1 MLKKTL
7 LCISILTPFSANAV
21 VCTDPTGLGQII
33 SQSAQ
38 DAMLWAEEKGM
49 ALTELSMTELMEK
62 WKASQDTTRV
72 LAQTQALSTTAS
84 ETANLE
90 QQAKMEPSPLMC
102 DGINSVVGIYESLDD
117 FYCETSNASLDFAEQ
132 LTQEAS
138 CEEGRCNSTQQTI
151 ADEAVELFEN
161 EAISGD
167 DVDMSKM
174 NIAGVLPG
182 LGEAG
187 YSKSPEEKDR
197 IDTLIKVLFN
207 PGSVRRMPTG
217 ANGGRI
223 TSDSSPEAVR
233 SYNRWLKDYLRTTA
247 GFNTAKRVSGLTDP
261 RDHNG
266 HKVQSVLEQVK
277 KDIDFYNSEEQIKLY
292 GNGGDKSCFENK
304 RYQLQT
310 QKEMDIW
317 LNSPSGQACKKQFTT
332 VEQVQRMTAQM
343 QARNLSLMG
352 YTLDSMLSSEFNLG
366 MQTQILNEI
375 LNNLDKKRF

>member
-1 MLKKTL
+1 MFKKTL
-7 LCISILTPFSANAV
+7 VCIAILSPFSANAV

-49 ALTELSMTELMEK
+49 ALTEMSMTELMEK

-84 ETANLE
+84 ETANLQ

-151 ADEAVELFEN
+151 ADEAVKLFEE
-161 EAISGD
+161 EAVNGG

-174 NIAGVLPG
+174 NISGLLPG

-187 YSKSPEEKDR
+187 YSKSPEEKER

-207 PGSVRRMPTG
+207 PGNVRRMPTG
-217 ANGGRI
+217 ANGERI
-223 TSDSSPEAVR
+223 TSDSSPEAIR

-266 HKVQSVLEQVK
+266 QKVQSVLEQIK
-277 KDIDFYNSEEQIKLY
+277 KDIDFYNSDEQIKLY
-292 GNGGDKSCFENK
+292 GNGGDKSCFENM
-304 RYQLQT
+304 RFQLKT
-310 QKEMDIW
+310 QKEMEIW

-352 YTLDSMLSSEFNLG
+352 YALDSMLSSEFNLA
-366 MQTQILNEI
+366 MQSQILNEI
-375 LNNLDKKRF
+375 LNNLEKKRF